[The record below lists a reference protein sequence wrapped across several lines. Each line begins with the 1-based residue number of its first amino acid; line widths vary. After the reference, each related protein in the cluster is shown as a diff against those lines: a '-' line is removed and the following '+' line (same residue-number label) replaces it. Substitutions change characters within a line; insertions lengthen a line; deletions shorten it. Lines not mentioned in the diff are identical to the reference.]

1 MLCAIYSRLM
11 IAELVPE
18 HKTGMEAIGTTLF
31 AVAVL
36 HTFCAGK
43 ILKFSHYFPNGSIRE
58 NLLHLLGEIEVVFGF
73 WAAILISFW
82 MWSYGYESAVG
93 YLNSINFTEAI
104 FVFVIMAIAATRPII
119 SFANFGINLISSL
132 LPVKYPIGVFV
143 SSLIVGPLIGSIITE
158 PAAMT
163 VTALIIKDKFYEK
176 GMSAKFM
183 YATLGVLFVNIS
195 IGGTLT
201 HFAAPPVLM
210 VANTWDWDTG
220 FMISHFGWK
229 AAIAVAANAILLA
242 WFFRKELAQSSIK
255 NEANW
260 KTSFPISDRWMAFT
274 HLLFLSGVVFFSHHI
289 VLIVSIFLFFLGWHT
304 ATTEHQDQLR
314 LKESLL
320 VGFFLAGLVTLG
332 NLQGWWLK
340 PLLSGMGDQQLFWGA
355 TALTAITDNAA
366 LTYLASLVPNISEA
380 AKYYVVAGAV
390 TGGGLTVIANAPN
403 LAGFSILQ
411 SSFKDSISPLW
422 LFLSAIIPTLIA
434 ASCFLFF

>member
-1 MLCAIYSRLM
+1 MV
-11 IAELVPE
+11 ELVPE
-18 HKTGMEAIGTTLF
+18 HRTGMEAIGTALF
-31 AVAVL
+31 AFAVL

-93 YLNSINFTEAI
+93 YLNSINFTEAV
-104 FVFVIMAIAATRPII
+104 FVFVIMAIAATRPVM
-119 SFANFGINLISSL
+119 SLANFGINIISAL
-132 LPVKYPIGVFV
+132 LPVRYSIGVFV
-143 SSLIVGPLIGSIITE
+143 SSLVVGPLLGSIITE

-163 VTALIIKDKFYEK
+163 VTALIIKDKFYDK

-201 HFAAPPVLM
+201 HFAAPPVIM
-210 VANTWDWDTG
+210 VANTWGWDSA

-229 AAIAVAANAILLA
+229 AAIAVLINAALLA
-242 WFFRKELAQSSIK
+242 WIFRNELSQSTIK
-255 NEANW
+255 NDDNW
-260 KTSFPISDRWMAFT
+260 NSSFPLSDRWMALT
-274 HLLFLSGVVFFSHHI
+274 HLIFLFGVVFFSHHI
-289 VLIVSIFLFFLGWHT
+289 VLIISLFLFFLGWYS
-304 ATTEHQDQLR
+304 ATVEHQDQLR

-340 PLLSGMGDQQLFWGA
+340 PLLAGLGDLSLFWGA

-366 LTYLASLVPNISEA
+366 LTYLASLVPNISED

-411 SSFKDSISPLW
+411 KNFKDSINPLW
-422 LFLSAIIPTLIA
+422 LLLAATLPTLLSALA
-434 ASCFLFF
+434 FLLL